1 MIESHDPW
9 PRRPQVLGVWTAEEL
24 EVALVRTAYGDADLE
39 TALQLV
45 IDQGP
50 GPFTLLA
57 AGLLSVQPD
66 VDDLG
71 GGLWAEIE
79 WADIDDAVITGALRA
94 EPGELAALRKAARV
108 AAAR

>member
-1 MIESHDPW
+1 MIERQDPW
-9 PRRPQVLGVWTAEEL
+9 PRRPQLLGVWTAQEL
-24 EVALVRTAYGDADLE
+24 EVALVRTAYGDAELE
-39 TALQLV
+39 SALQLV

-50 GPFTLLA
+50 GAFALLA
-57 AGLLSVQPD
+57 AGLLTVQPD

-108 AAAR
+108 AADR

>member
-1 MIESHDPW
+1 MSGPRDGW
-9 PRRPQVLGVWTAEEL
+9 PGRPQLLGIWTAEEL

-45 IDQGP
+45 FDQGP
-50 GPFTLLA
+50 GPFVLLA
-57 AGLLSVQPD
+57 AGLLTVQPD

-71 GGLWAEIE
+71 GGLWAEVE

-94 EPGELAALRKAARV
+94 EPGQLAALRKAARI
-108 AAAR
+108 AADR